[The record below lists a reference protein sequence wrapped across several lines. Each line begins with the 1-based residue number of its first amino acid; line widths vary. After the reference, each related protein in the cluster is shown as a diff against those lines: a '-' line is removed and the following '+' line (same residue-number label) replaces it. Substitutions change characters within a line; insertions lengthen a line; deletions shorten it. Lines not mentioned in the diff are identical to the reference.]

1 MELIYEV
8 KRERYSVTQGTV
20 DVYLN
25 GEFLISFSDT
35 IELGGTYGEVIGG
48 WGSTVSDERF
58 IKGVL
63 FPFYTNQELVENRMK
78 EILQLND

>member
-1 MELIYEV
+1 MELIFEV
-8 KRERYSVTQGTV
+8 KRNRQSVTQGTV

-25 GEFLISFSDT
+25 GEHVINFADT
-35 IELGGTYGEVIGG
+35 IEIGGVYGDDIGG

-63 FPFYTNQELVENRMK
+63 FPFFTNQEIIEERMK